1 MNKAIPALLPMTP
14 EAKRS
19 IQGDRIKL
27 HKFPFRI
34 GRESRLDRVVNSIK
48 YKERRKKVDP
58 PNNDLYL
65 IDRGKL
71 LNVSRE
77 HVQIEKKED
86 GTYEVVDRGSA
97 CGTIVADYV
106 VGGHDKGG
114 RYPLENGNIIIIG
127 TPQSQFRFK
136 FQSYSE

>member
-1 MNKAIPALLPMTP
+1 M
-14 EAKRS
+14 
-19 IQGDRIKL
+19 
-27 HKFPFRI
+27 
-34 GRESRLDRVVNSIK
+34 VNSIK
-48 YKERRKKVDP
+48 YRERRKKGDP

-77 HVQIEKKED
+77 HFQIDKKED

-97 CGTIVADYV
+97 CGTIVANHV

-114 RYPLENGNIIIIG
+114 RYPLEDGNIIIVG
-127 TPQSQFRFK
+127 TPKSPFVFK
-136 FQSYSE
+136 FLSSSD